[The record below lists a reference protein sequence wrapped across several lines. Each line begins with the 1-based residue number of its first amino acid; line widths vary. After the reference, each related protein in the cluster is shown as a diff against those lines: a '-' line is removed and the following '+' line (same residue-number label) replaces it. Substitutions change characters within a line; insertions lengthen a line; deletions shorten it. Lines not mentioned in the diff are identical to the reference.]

1 MPPAPDTTTRRW
13 TIARYVG
20 NGVLIVLGT
29 AAAAVVLYF
38 LVVIGALLL
47 GLVLGLW
54 LARLAARMMSGMY

>member
-1 MPPAPDTTTRRW
+1 MPHAPESTRGR

-38 LVVIGALLL
+38 LVILGTLILGVLA
-47 GLVLGLW
+47 GLVL
-54 LARLAARMMSGMY
+54 ARMAARMLFTMR

>member
-1 MPPAPDTTTRRW
+1 MPPTPDTTTRGW

-38 LVVIGALLL
+38 LVVIGAIVL
-47 GLVLGLW
+47 GLILGLW

>member
-1 MPPAPDTTTRRW
+1 MPRSPDTTTRGW

-38 LVVIGALLL
+38 LIVLGTLILGVLA
-47 GLVLGLW
+47 GLVL
-54 LARLAARMMSGMY
+54 ARMAARMLFTFR